1 MLILND
7 CIFQYKLKFP
17 RLPLVIE
24 KNRGEYTSAIIFLK
38 LILIYH
44 RGGTFKSSTIF
55 LNCMS
60 DLGGNS
66 YHAIE
71 CLDIAEGTRVSNQ
84 KMSKEAQENMIS
96 VGQGD
101 IVRG

>member
-1 MLILND
+1 M
-7 CIFQYKLKFP
+7 
-17 RLPLVIE
+17 V
-24 KNRGEYTSAIIFLK
+24 
-38 LILIYH
+38 
-44 RGGTFKSSTIF
+44 
-55 LNCMS
+55 

-96 VGQGD
+96 VSQWD
-101 IVRG
+101 IVRTSKWCGNTYRMEELWISEWDDDDTRLKVF